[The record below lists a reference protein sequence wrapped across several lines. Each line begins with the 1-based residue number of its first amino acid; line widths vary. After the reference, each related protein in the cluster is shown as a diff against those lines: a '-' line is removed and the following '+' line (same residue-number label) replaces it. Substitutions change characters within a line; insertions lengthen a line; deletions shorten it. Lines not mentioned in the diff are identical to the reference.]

1 MLQVKRKKAQSISA
15 QNKNPYILSRG
26 GYRKLEE
33 KIMSEKKKS
42 RPPPSEGEDT
52 EPPSPPSRHQKWKL
66 ARLRTSGNYTSESAR
81 EISKKIVR
89 YNSYLNSSF
98 MLHCRIRWLSKAPKE
113 DSLQKVIMTHLLLQ
127 LDDLSTLDVCVVLD
141 QESTYANF
149 LVPSL
154 ISLHAAMVLIMKK
167 E

>member
-15 QNKNPYILSRG
+15 QNKNPHILSCC

-33 KIMSEKKKS
+33 KKMTEKKKS

-66 ARLRTSGNYTSESAR
+66 ARLRSSGNYTSESAR
-81 EISKKIVR
+81 EIFEKIVR

-98 MLHCRIRWLSKAPKE
+98 MFYI
-113 DSLQKVIMTHLLLQ
+113 VF
-127 LDDLSTLDVCVVLD
+127 
-141 QESTYANF
+141 F
-149 LVPSL
+149 L
-154 ISLHAAMVLIMKK
+154 
-167 E
+167 